1 MIIIIRLILS
11 FFEQAMSI
19 KKSEIACISSLSK
32 LKMEDIEIDNFT
44 RQISDILEMIQQLEK
59 INTDDIEPMAHPL
72 NMSQRLRMDLVT
84 EENQRDLYQ
93 ENAVEFEQGFYKVPK
108 VID

>member
-1 MIIIIRLILS
+1 
-11 FFEQAMSI
+11 MSI
-19 KKSEIACISSLSK
+19 KKSEIAYISSLSK

-72 NMSQRLRMDLVT
+72 NMNQRLRLDVVT

>member
-1 MIIIIRLILS
+1 MTV
-11 FFEQAMSI
+11 
-19 KKSEIACISSLSK
+19 KKSEIAYISSLSK

-44 RQISDILEMIQQLEK
+44 SQISDILEMIQQLEK
-59 INTDDIEPMAHPL
+59 VDTDGIEPMAHPL
-72 NMSQRLRMDLVT
+72 NMKQRLRMDEVT

-93 ENAVEFEQGFYKVPK
+93 ENAVEVEQGFYKVPK

>member
-1 MIIIIRLILS
+1 
-11 FFEQAMSI
+11 MSI
-19 KKSEIACISSLSK
+19 KKSEIAYISSLSK

-59 INTDDIEPMAHPL
+59 VNTDDIEPMAHPL
-72 NMSQRLRMDLVT
+72 NMKQRLRADVIT
-84 EENQRDLYQ
+84 EENHRDLYQ
-93 ENAVEFEQGFYKVPK
+93 NNAVEFEEGFYKVPK

>member
-1 MIIIIRLILS
+1 
-11 FFEQAMSI
+11 MSI
-19 KKSEIACISSLSK
+19 KKTDIAYISLLSK
-32 LKMEDIEIDNFT
+32 LKIEDIEIDNFT

>member
-1 MIIIIRLILS
+1 
-11 FFEQAMSI
+11 MSI
-19 KKSEIACISSLSK
+19 KKSEIAYISSLSK

-59 INTDDIEPMAHPL
+59 VNTDDIEPMAHPL
-72 NMSQRLRMDLVT
+72 NMNQRLRMDVVT

>member
-1 MIIIIRLILS
+1 
-11 FFEQAMSI
+11 MSI
-19 KKSEIACISSLSK
+19 KKSEIAYISSLSK
-32 LKMEDIEIDNFT
+32 LKMEDIEIDKFT

-72 NMSQRLRMDLVT
+72 NMNQRLRMDVVT

-93 ENAVEFEQGFYKVPK
+93 ENAVESEQGFYKVPK

>member
-1 MIIIIRLILS
+1 
-11 FFEQAMSI
+11 
-19 KKSEIACISSLSK
+19 
-32 LKMEDIEIDNFT
+32 MEDIEIDNFT

-59 INTDDIEPMAHPL
+59 VNTDDIEPMAHPL
-72 NMSQRLRMDLVT
+72 NMKQRLRMDVVT

>member
-1 MIIIIRLILS
+1 MS
-11 FFEQAMSI
+11 F
-19 KKSEIACISSLSK
+19 KKSEIAYISSLSK

>member
-1 MIIIIRLILS
+1 
-11 FFEQAMSI
+11 
-19 KKSEIACISSLSK
+19 
-32 LKMEDIEIDNFT
+32 MEDIEIDNFT

-59 INTDDIEPMAHPL
+59 VNTDDIEPMAHPL
-72 NMSQRLRMDLVT
+72 NMKQRLRMDEVT

>member
-1 MIIIIRLILS
+1 
-11 FFEQAMSI
+11 MSI
-19 KKSEIACISSLSK
+19 KKSEIAYISSLSK

-44 RQISDILEMIQQLEK
+44 RQISDILEMIQELEK

-72 NMSQRLRMDLVT
+72 DMKQRLRMDLVT
-84 EENQRDLYQ
+84 EENQRELYQ

>member
-1 MIIIIRLILS
+1 
-11 FFEQAMSI
+11 MSI
-19 KKSEIACISSLSK
+19 KKSEIAYISSLSK

-44 RQISDILEMIQQLEK
+44 SQISDILEMIQQLEK
-59 INTDDIEPMAHPL
+59 VDTDGIEPMAHPL
-72 NMSQRLRMDLVT
+72 NMKQRLRMDEVT

-93 ENAVEFEQGFYKVPK
+93 ENAVEVEQGFYKVPK

>member
-1 MIIIIRLILS
+1 
-11 FFEQAMSI
+11 MSI
-19 KKSEIACISSLSK
+19 KKSEIAYISSLSK

-59 INTDDIEPMAHPL
+59 VDTDGIEPMAHPL
-72 NMSQRLRMDLVT
+72 NMKQRLRMDEVT

>member
-1 MIIIIRLILS
+1 
-11 FFEQAMSI
+11 MSI
-19 KKSEIACISSLSK
+19 KKSEIAYISSLSK

-59 INTDDIEPMAHPL
+59 VDTDGIEPMAHPL
-72 NMSQRLRMDLVT
+72 NMKQRLRMDEVT

-93 ENAVEFEQGFYKVPK
+93 ENAVEVEQGFYKVPK

>member
-1 MIIIIRLILS
+1 
-11 FFEQAMSI
+11 MSI
-19 KKSEIACISSLSK
+19 KKSEIAYISSLSK

-59 INTDDIEPMAHPL
+59 VNTDDIEPMAHPL
-72 NMSQRLRMDLVT
+72 NMKQRLRMDEVT

>member
-1 MIIIIRLILS
+1 
-11 FFEQAMSI
+11 MSI
-19 KKSEIACISSLSK
+19 KKSEIAYISSLSK

-72 NMSQRLRMDLVT
+72 NMSQILRMDLVT